1 MGRAKNSSEP
11 RGSIHAVC
19 DRWVLE
25 SKQQINPCRQ
35 NTLVKGMPFT
45 VNGIAWTPSR
55 ALARQALL
63 PVSGIETLTLLFGI
77 EMHMGRYR
85 TDENIRFS

>member
-1 MGRAKNSSEP
+1 
-11 RGSIHAVC
+11 
-19 DRWVLE
+19 
-25 SKQQINPCRQ
+25 
-35 NTLVKGMPFT
+35 MPFT